1 VTRILTEGHQRDE
14 VATVMTRTNA
24 VGRGEGEIVK
34 TDRDHIRVAIGR
46 VAETHGGRSIGTMMI
61 RETRLVESHGTRE
74 TTGTGITGIRIATK
88 SAKTGPAEQN
98 PQNERNGDA
107 EIIPDPDHDLDHHA
121 WTQAARDVVTGKGH
135 ALLGTLLGVANP
147 TNLPPG
153 PQSLLER
160 RRAHHPQ

>member
-135 ALLGTLLGVANP
+135 ALLGTLLGVPNP

-160 RRAHHPQ
+160 RRAHRPQ